1 MGRNRSQGLNL
12 LRSDRSRARRRATN
26 VRGVR
31 AEPTESVTDRAAE
44 LEALR
49 AELAQARA
57 RLLEVEQELADLPRL
72 RLRNALLEEA
82 ESSPVFGR
90 LLRARDRF
98 KRRSRRAVGGRRRQ
112 VKRVITAL
120 IDRVSPDPDRE
131 PEDPDRKPGD

>member
-1 MGRNRSQGLNL
+1 
-12 LRSDRSRARRRATN
+12 
-26 VRGVR
+26 VR
-31 AEPTESVTDRAAE
+31 AESTESVTDRATE

-57 RLLEVEQELADLPRL
+57 RLLEAEQELADLPRL
-72 RLRNALLEEA
+72 RLRSALLKEA

-98 KRRSRRAVGGRRRQ
+98 KRRSRRAVGGGRRQ
-112 VKRVITAL
+112 VKQVITAL
-120 IDRVSPDPDRE
+120 IDRVSPDPDRK